1 MMRPTPDILAQAGQG
16 DVDAMTAA
24 MGPQVMALDISAVRL
39 DGGTQ
44 PRAGIN
50 QAVVEDYAS
59 DMEANGA
66 EFPPVQVVYDGA
78 DYWLWDGFHR
88 LHARKRNG
96 LHTVSA
102 IVRQGTRRDAVLL
115 SVGAN
120 AAHGLRRTG
129 EDKRRAVETLL
140 RDPEWAEWSDREI
153 GRRVGVDGKTV
164 AAHRARLSAE
174 IPQIETRRVERQG
187 TEYGM
192 KQPQRPAAAAVGAQ
206 GSKYMTLVEMTAA
219 IEDWS
224 KSFETQREALDGLRI
239 DWGNGG
245 GSYLEDW
252 EDVAPAE
259 WQAHD
264 LLAAIRLV
272 REGLE
277 RAQDA
282 ALPSAAKPLVPWE
295 MMVLVEE
302 LVALEGVALDGV
314 DEDWL
319 FGYMTDRARS
329 KGHTFTRA
337 IFDMAMKLAIQ
348 RQLHDNQRMEMLAN
362 AQAAAVQADAQR
374 REQPAS
380 APATSEAQKQPQDLM
395 ELLQMWAEATGES
408 EAWRGILADMLMPGF
423 PYTHNSRW
431 QSWKA
436 WLRENH
442 PNASQP
448 GIIYLRETL
457 RVMDQ
462 TRPKPDLSEEQQ
474 ARSETGPSEPQQ
486 AWSETT
492 LSMVFDRR
500 DMLRGQ
506 VVKIYGRNAK
516 QGTLTVTVDREK
528 VHLYSPGLNLSIAD
542 MNRLT
547 EAIGNAIAHVCPA
560 LSDRVQASYA
570 EEMLSDS
577 DGAARHWAHGEFE
590 IVVRSLQ
597 DEEQVVVLDRSVIAA
612 VNRLLRAQPA
622 LPMPGYEPPDEAAQ
636 VVVAAGEAWP
646 AETGCYEYPIL
657 GSSVGSSGGAM

>member
-1 MMRPTPDILAQAGQG
+1 MMARPTPDILAQAGQG
-16 DVDAMTAA
+16 DVDAMAAA

-96 LHTVSA
+96 LYTVSA

-120 AAHGLRRTG
+120 AAHGLRRTA

-164 AAHRARLSAE
+164 ASHRARLSAE

-277 RAQDA
+277 RAQA
-282 ALPSAAKPLVPWE
+282 AAMPPAAKPLVPWE

-319 FGYMTDRARS
+319 FEYMTDRARS
-329 KGHTFTRA
+329 EGHTFTRA

-348 RQLHDNQRMEMLAN
+348 RQQRDNERKERLAN
-362 AQAAAVQADAQR
+362 ARAAALPAGAAAAHQAER
-374 REQPAS
+374 
-380 APATSEAQKQPQDLM
+380 
-395 ELLQMWAEATGES
+395 
-408 EAWRGILADMLMPGF
+408 
-423 PYTHNSRW
+423 
-431 QSWKA
+431 
-436 WLRENH
+436 
-442 PNASQP
+442 
-448 GIIYLRETL
+448 
-457 RVMDQ
+457 
-462 TRPKPDLSEEQQ
+462 
-474 ARSETGPSEPQQ
+474 
-486 AWSETT
+486 
-492 LSMVFDRR
+492 
-500 DMLRGQ
+500 
-506 VVKIYGRNAK
+506 
-516 QGTLTVTVDREK
+516 
-528 VHLYSPGLNLSIAD
+528 
-542 MNRLT
+542 
-547 EAIGNAIAHVCPA
+547 A
-560 LSDRVQASYA
+560 LDRVVSYSYGINLFGGDGAGAALLEQGLCGKEQCECFCLVRLDDWRHKDAGYVQPDAVNAPRIVYGCKSPHNLAKRRRQLAAILEPEETAA
-570 EEMLSDS
+570 ENRRRGDLAARTKQSKDLLRAFCEEIG
-577 DGAARHWAHGEFE
+577 GAARLASSAT
-590 IVVRSLQ
+590 VMT
-597 DEEQVVVLDRSVIAA
+597 
-612 VNRLLRAQPA
+612 RLLSRVTTAEAKKTAAAIWEQIYWQVA
-622 LPMPGYEPPDEAAQ
+622 EAACEETEWKDYERIDGWSLTATQQWIDQ
-636 VVVAAGEAWP
+636 VRGEI
-646 AETGCYEYPIL
+646 TGDNEL
-657 GSSVGSSGGAM
+657 LAVEKEMTR

>member
-1 MMRPTPDILAQAGQG
+1 MAPRITPDVLGGQADQH
-16 DVDAMTAA
+16 DDAVATA
-24 MGPQVMALDISAVRL
+24 MGPRVEQLLMPAIRL

-50 QAVVEDYAS
+50 QAVVEDYAA

-96 LHTVSA
+96 LYTVSA

-120 AAHGLRRTG
+120 AAHGLRRTA

-164 AAHRARLSAE
+164 ASHRARLSAE

-272 REGLE
+272 REELE
-277 RAQDA
+277 RAQA
-282 ALPSAAKPLVPWE
+282 AAMPPAAKPLVPWE
-295 MMVLVEE
+295 LMVLVEE

-319 FGYMTDRARS
+319 FEYMTDRARS
-329 KGHTFTRA
+329 EGHTFTRA

-348 RQLHDNQRMEMLAN
+348 RQQRDNERKERLAN
-362 AQAAAVQADAQR
+362 ARAAAIQADAQR
-374 REQPAS
+374 QEQPAN
-380 APATSEAQKQPQDLM
+380 APATSAAQKQAQSIGLAAR
-395 ELLQMWAEATGES
+395 LQMWAEATGEAD
-408 EAWRGILADMLMPGF
+408 AWRGMLADMLKLGF
-423 PYTHNSRW
+423 PYEHNNRW
-431 QSWKA
+431 KSWKA
-436 WLRENH
+436 WLQENY
-442 PNASQP
+442 PNTPEP
-448 GIIYLRETL
+448 GILYVRATL
-457 RVMDQ
+457 RVMEQ
-462 TRPKPDLSEEQQ
+462 SQPQPDLSEEQQ

-486 AWSETT
+486 ARSETGLSEET
-492 LSMVFDRR
+492 ILSMVFDRR
-500 DMLRGQ
+500 DISRGQ
-506 VVKIYGRNAK
+506 VVKIYGRSDK

-577 DGAARHWAHGEFE
+577 DG
-590 IVVRSLQ
+590 
-597 DEEQVVVLDRSVIAA
+597 
-612 VNRLLRAQPA
+612 
-622 LPMPGYEPPDEAAQ
+622 
-636 VVVAAGEAWP
+636 
-646 AETGCYEYPIL
+646 YPIL
-657 GSSVGSSGGAM
+657 GSSGGAM